1 MFREATRAERQA
13 PKVPGAKL
21 LARLLSAAV
30 LAAACLG
37 AAPAVLEW
45 IDYVQWGGSVDVP
58 PPGRWAFLLMLLC
71 LLEIAYA
78 VYLWQLAD
86 WMSLLVVA
94 TAALV
99 LAGLYAIALGLTLV
113 SRATEGLVGEHG
125 LQLGHHL
132 AGGKAAMWSLLML
145 AVWALVALFAARL
158 SLQWRRAEQAL
169 GGHGSG
175 R

>member
-1 MFREATRAERQA
+1 MFREATLDERRD
-13 PKVPGAKL
+13 PEVPGAKL
-21 LARLLSAAV
+21 LARLLAAAV

-37 AAPAVLEW
+37 VAPAVLEW
-45 IDYVQWGGSVDVP
+45 IDYVRWGGSVDVP
-58 PPGRWAFLLMLLC
+58 PPGRWAFLLLLLC

-113 SRATEGLVGEHG
+113 SRPTDGLIGEQG

-145 AVWALVALFAARL
+145 GVWMLLALFGARL
-158 SLQWRRAEQAL
+158 SLAWRRAAQGENRR
-169 GGHGSG
+169 SP
-175 R
+175 